1 MTDIRFIR
9 KDGESVAVA
18 IVRKRFFAAIA
29 DREINL
35 LYANRIWHDAQ
46 ATQCSR
52 HKKKRPSIEGGPNLR
67 GIVAQ
72 HQPSAWG

>member
-18 IVRKRFFAAIA
+18 IVRKRFFEAIA

-35 LYANRIWHDAQ
+35 LYANRIWHDVLLG
-46 ATQCSR
+46 R
-52 HKKKRPSIEGGPNLR
+52 
-67 GIVAQ
+67 
-72 HQPSAWG
+72 

>member
-9 KDGESVAVA
+9 KDGESVAIA
-18 IVRKRFFAAIA
+18 IVRKRFFEAVA

-46 ATQCSR
+46 HGDARARKLVERLCGV
-52 HKKKRPSIEGGPNLR
+52 E
-67 GIVAQ
+67 IVD
-72 HQPSAWG
+72 SNTGFGFLE